1 VLSAVN
7 PWLALEFFWHH
18 DRHAFFVLG
27 SVVLCVTGGE
37 ALYADMGH
45 FGRHPIRVAWYL
57 VVFPALVTSY
67 FAQGALLLQR
77 CGAGVESAGCQAALY
92 NPFYAIV
99 PPLLLYPMV
108 VVAAVATVV
117 ASQALISGAFSLTQ
131 QAVQLGYVPR
141 VQIRHTSAMTAGQ
154 IYVPVVNWALMV
166 SCIAVVLAAGSSSR
180 LAAAY
185 GIAVTGTMSITSM
198 LFYAV
203 ARERWG
209 WSRLSAGGVTALFL
223 TVDLAFFTA
232 NAVKFMQGGW
242 FPIIAGIAIFTLMW
256 TWKDGG
262 RWRAEEFAKQRVRFE
277 DFLVGLKVDPPLRVR
292 GTAIFMTQD
301 PEGTPPALLHH
312 LKHNQVLHEQVVILT
327 LQTANEPEVPRS
339 ERVEFVQLGYGFW
352 RVIGRYGFMET
363 PNVPDVL
370 RAAAEVGLAT
380 TGRRSFFLGRE
391 TFVPGGR
398 SGMARWRK
406 RLFMFMVRNARS
418 PAEFFG
424 IPPNDVVELG
434 AQIQM

>member
-1 VLSAVN
+1 
-7 PWLALEFFWHH
+7 
-18 DRHAFFVLG
+18 
-27 SVVLCVTGGE
+27 
-37 ALYADMGH
+37 MGH
-45 FGRHPIRVAWYL
+45 FGRHPIRVAWYA

-67 FAQGALLLQR
+67 FGQGALLLQR
-77 CGAGVESAGCQAALY
+77 CGPGSDALACRAAME
-92 NPFYAIV
+92 NPFYSIV
-99 PPLLLYPMV
+99 PAGLVYPMV
-108 VVAAVATVV
+108 AVAAVATVV

-141 VQIRHTSAMTAGQ
+141 VQIHHTSATTAGQ
-154 IYVPVVNWALMV
+154 IYVPVVNWGLMV
-166 SCIAVVLAAGSSSR
+166 ACIAVVLAAGSSSK

-185 GIAVTGTMSITSM
+185 GVAVTGTMSITSV

-203 ARERWG
+203 ARQRWG
-209 WSRLSAGGVTALFL
+209 WSRLRAGLLTAAFL
-223 TVDLAFFTA
+223 AIDLAFFGA
-232 NAVKFMQGGW
+232 NIVKVAQGGW
-242 FPIIAGIAIFTLMW
+242 FPIVAAIGVFTLMW

-262 RWRAEEFAKQRVRFE
+262 RWRSQEFAKQGVRFE
-277 DFLVGLKVDPPLRVR
+277 DFLVGLKIDPPTRVR

-301 PEGTPPALLHH
+301 PAGTPPALLHH

-327 LQTANEPEVPRS
+327 FETTNDPEVPADQ
-339 ERVEFVQLGYGFW
+339 RVRVIQLGHGFW
-352 RVIGRYGFMET
+352 RLIGRWGFMET
-363 PNVPDVL
+363 PNVPEVL
-370 RAAAEVGLAT
+370 RLAAQAGLAT

-418 PAEFFG
+418 PAEFYG